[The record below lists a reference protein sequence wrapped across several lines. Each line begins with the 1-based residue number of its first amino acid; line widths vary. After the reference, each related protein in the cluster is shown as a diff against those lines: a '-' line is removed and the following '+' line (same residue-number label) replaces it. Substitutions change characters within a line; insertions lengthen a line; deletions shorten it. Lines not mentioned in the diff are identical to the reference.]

1 MFGEIKII
9 NNKGAAATAKPI
21 YNAICVRN
29 ELGEYETLL
38 LTESDLKRVRV
49 RASKNPEDSIALTW
63 VAKAVLRALKA
74 LRVL

>member
-9 NNKGAAATAKPI
+9 YNKDAAASAKPV

-38 LTESDLKRVRV
+38 LTENDLQKVRS
-49 RASKNPEDSIALTW
+49 RATKNPEDIISLAW
-63 VAKAVLRALKA
+63 FARAVLWAFKA